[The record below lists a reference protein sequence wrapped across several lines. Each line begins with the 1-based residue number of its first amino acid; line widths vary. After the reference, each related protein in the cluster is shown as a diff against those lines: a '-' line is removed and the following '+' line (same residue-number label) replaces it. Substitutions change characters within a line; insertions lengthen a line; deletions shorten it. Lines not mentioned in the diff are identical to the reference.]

1 MRIIVTR
8 PAAQA
13 AVWVDKLQA
22 RGLDAVAMPLI
33 GIQPAADREAV
44 LDAWRGLPSRH
55 LVVFVSPNAVEEFF
69 ACRPAGAPW
78 PEQALAG
85 SVGPGSTQAL
95 QSHGVPAAS
104 IAEPRDDAPQF
115 DSEALW
121 AQLAHRPWDGR
132 SVLVVRGDGGREW
145 LADTLKAHG
154 AQVDFV
160 AAYRRVPTVPDD
172 ALLAQAIESPSSHLW
187 FFSSSEAVANLREA
201 RPALDWARSCAIA
214 THPRI
219 AQRARDCGFGVVHEC
234 PPTLDGVVACIQS
247 LAS

>member
-1 MRIIVTR
+1 MRTIVTR

-13 AVWVDKLQA
+13 AVWVDKLKAQ
-22 RGLDAVAMPLI
+22 GVDAVAMPLI
-33 GIQPAADREAV
+33 GIQPAADRDAV
-44 LDAWRGLPSRH
+44 LDAWRGLPSRD

-69 ACRPAGAPW
+69 ACRPAGGAW
-78 PEQALAG
+78 PAQAMAG
-85 SVGPGSTQAL
+85 SVGPGSTHAL
-95 QSHGVPAAS
+95 QLHGVPAGS
-104 IAEPRDDAPQF
+104 IAEPSHDAPQF

-121 AQLAHRPWDGR
+121 AQLSHLAWSGR
-132 SVLVVRGDGGREW
+132 SVLIVRGDGGREW

-160 AAYRRVPTVPDD
+160 AAYRRVQAVPDD
-172 ALLAQAIESPSSHLW
+172 ELLAQAVENPTGHLW
-187 FFSSSEAVANLREA
+187 FFSSSEAVANLRET
-201 RPALDWARSCAIA
+201 RPALDWSRSIAIA

-219 AQRARDCGFGVVHEC
+219 AQRARECGFGVVHEC

>member
-13 AVWVDKLQA
+13 VAWVDKLRA
-22 RGLDAVAMPLI
+22 HGLDAVAMPLI
-33 GIQPAADREAV
+33 GIEPAADRQAV
-44 LDAWRGLPSRH
+44 IDAWHGLDSRH

-69 ACRPAGAPW
+69 ACRPAGASW
-78 PEQALAG
+78 PDQTLAG
-85 SVGPGSTQAL
+85 SVGPGSTQSL
-95 QSHGVPAAS
+95 QSHGVPPAS
-104 IAEPRDDAPQF
+104 IAEPSHDAAQF

-121 AQLAHRPWDGR
+121 AQLAHRSWSGR
-132 SVLVVRGDGGREW
+132 SVLIVRGDGGREW

-160 AAYRRVPTVPDD
+160 AAYRRVPAVPDD
-172 ALLAQAIESPSSHLW
+172 ALLAQSIKNPTSHLW
-187 FFSSSEAVANLREA
+187 FFSSSEAVTNLRDA
-201 RPALDWARSCAIA
+201 RPSVDWTRSMAIA

-234 PPTLDGVVACIQS
+234 PPMLEGVVACIQS
-247 LAS
+247 IAS

>member
-1 MRIIVTR
+1 MRVIVTR

-13 AVWVDKLQA
+13 AAWVDKLQA

-33 GIQPAADREAV
+33 GIEPATDRQAV
-44 LDAWRGLPSRH
+44 VDAWQGMPSRD

-69 ACRPAGAPW
+69 ACRPEGATW
-78 PEQALAG
+78 PGRTLAG

-95 QSHGVPAAS
+95 RSQGVPAAS
-104 IAEPRDDAPQF
+104 IAEPRDDALQF

-121 AQLAHRPWDGR
+121 AQLAHQPWSGR
-132 SVLVVRGDGGREW
+132 SVLIVRGDGGREW

-160 AAYRRVPTVPDD
+160 AAYRRTAAVPD
-172 ALLAQAIESPSSHLW
+172 AAQLRQSVENPSGHLW
-187 FFSSSEAVANLREA
+187 FFSSSEAVGNLRDA
-201 RPALDWARSCAIA
+201 QPSLDWSRSIAIA

-219 AQRARDCGFGVVHEC
+219 AQTARDCGFGVVHEC

-247 LAS
+247 IAS